1 MSFLIKT
8 ILLAVSMLVRT
19 RACLYEY
26 IHKYLVILF
35 LYVSI
40 LFEFFS
46 VLWFFFVFFPCL
58 HVCLIIWLARCV
70 LVVQCVHPRFCLF
83 ACLCVYL
90 FINIHFVDST
100 ASVPSFWTFWNIA
113 TIAGGV
119 AAIVFVTSIIIIIV
133 VLCKRTYVC
142 YIYLRAL
149 WMWAFV
155 NLCTCE
161 CLYTCLC
168 GPLWV
173 GHCINVPKYV

>member
-1 MSFLIKT
+1 MSFLVT
-8 ILLAVSMLVRT
+8 IFLLAVSMLVRK

-26 IHKYLVILF
+26 LHKYLVNLF

-40 LFEFFS
+40 LFEFFFCVMF
-46 VLWFFFVFFPCL
+46 VLFQCL

-70 LVVQCVHPRFCLF
+70 LVVQCVHPRFYLF

-90 FINIHFVDST
+90 LINIHFVDST

-142 YIYLRAL
+142 VHYAYIYLRAFVDVSIRESL
-149 WMWAFV
+149 HVRVLVYMFMCAFV
-155 NLCTCE
+155 SGS
-161 CLYTCLC
+161 LY
-168 GPLWV
+168 
-173 GHCINVPKYV
+173 